1 MYLYVSTSYWKPQ
14 LLWKVVKVASSYPK
28 RNRLCVPYA
37 FVEYQ
42 LHQFTLASH
51 LVIGICINIL
61 HNKISWDVSCK
72 LNKVAAE
79 IVITTFNDFAC
90 QFACNYSSVRL
101 EKNYHPNQ
109 VLKSIKQN
117 ICDGKWHY
125 FTLDNC
131 EYKSLLN

>member
-1 MYLYVSTSYWKPQ
+1 MCSLCFCRIPVAPVYVGKSFGYWYLHKHTPQ
-14 LLWKVVKVASSYPK
+14 
-28 RNRLCVPYA
+28 
-37 FVEYQ
+37 E
-42 LHQFTLASH
+42 
-51 LVIGICINIL
+51 
-61 HNKISWDVSCK
+61 ISWDVSCK

-131 EYKSLLN
+131 EYKSLLK